1 MLATL
6 LSAAL
11 IGAAVAT
18 AGVPAPV
25 APGPAPSPAPVA
37 APVAAPAAAAPVAA
51 APATTLRL
59 PANTVVELET
69 LDAVS
74 SKTSKPKDFFRL
86 RVAEDVRVDG
96 RVLIPAG
103 TEALGQVV
111 HAAKSGG
118 GGKAGELILA
128 ARAIKLPRGD
138 VKLRSG
144 FGAAGQQRTG
154 AALATSIAVGV
165 FGLFVHGKELL
176 LPAGTPV
183 SARVAEDTD
192 LPLP

>member
-1 MLATL
+1 MLPTF

-11 IGAAVAT
+11 MAAAAT
-18 AGVPAPV
+18 ATLPTPV
-25 APGPAPSPAPVA
+25 APALEAPAATPTL
-37 APVAAPAAAAPVAA
+37 AAPAAAAV
-51 APATTLRL
+51 PASSLRL

-69 LDAVS
+69 LDEVS

-103 TEALGQVV
+103 TEAIGQVV
-111 HAAKSGG
+111 HAAKSGA

-128 ARAIKLPRGD
+128 ARAIKLPQGD

-154 AALATSIAVGV
+154 AALATVIAVGV
-165 FGLFVHGKELL
+165 LGLFVHGKDLL

>member
-1 MLATL
+1 MLPTF

-11 IGAAVAT
+11 MAAAAT
-18 AGVPAPV
+18 ATLPTP
-25 APGPAPSPAPVA
+25 A
-37 APVAAPAAAAPVAA
+37 APAAPALKAPAATATLAAPAAAAV
-51 APATTLRL
+51 PASSLRL
-59 PANTVVELET
+59 PANTVVELKT
-69 LDAVS
+69 LDEVS

-103 TEALGQVV
+103 TEAIGQVV
-111 HAAKSGG
+111 HAAKSGA

-128 ARAIKLPRGD
+128 ARAIKLPQGD

-165 FGLFVHGKELL
+165 FGLFVHGKDLL

-183 SARVAEDTD
+183 SARVAENTD

>member
-11 IGAAVAT
+11 IGATVAT

-25 APGPAPSPAPVA
+25 APRPEPSPTPVA
-37 APVAAPAAAAPVAA
+37 APTAEAAVTAAPGA
-51 APATTLRL
+51 TLRL
-59 PANTVVELET
+59 PANTVVELEMV
-69 LDAVS
+69 DAVS
-74 SKTSKPKDFFRL
+74 SRTSKPKDFFRL

-111 HAAKSGG
+111 HAAKSGS

-154 AALATSIAVGV
+154 AALATTIAVGV

>member
-1 MLATL
+1 MLPTF

-11 IGAAVAT
+11 MAAAAT
-18 AGVPAPV
+18 ATLPTP
-25 APGPAPSPAPVA
+25 A
-37 APVAAPAAAAPVAA
+37 APAAPALEAPAATATLAAPAAAAV
-51 APATTLRL
+51 PASSLRL

-69 LDAVS
+69 LDEVS

-103 TEALGQVV
+103 TEAIGQVV
-111 HAAKSGG
+111 HAAKSGA

-128 ARAIKLPRGD
+128 ARAIKLPQGD

-165 FGLFVHGKELL
+165 FGLFVHGKDLL

>member
-1 MLATL
+1 MLAPHLT
-6 LSAAL
+6 AAL

-25 APGPAPSPAPVA
+25 APGPAPVATPVA
-37 APVAAPAAAAPVAA
+37 ASAAEAPVAA

-74 SKTSKPKDFFRL
+74 SKTSKPKDYFRL

-128 ARAIKLPRGD
+128 ARAIKLPRGE

-165 FGLFVHGKELL
+165 FGLFVHGKDLM

-183 SARVAEDTD
+183 SARVAEDTE

>member
-18 AGVPAPV
+18 ASVPAPV
-25 APGPAPSPAPVA
+25 APRPEASPAPVA
-37 APVAAPAAAAPVAA
+37 APTAEAAVTAAPAATV
-51 APATTLRL
+51 RL
-59 PANTVVELET
+59 PANTVVELEMV
-69 LDAVS
+69 DAVS
-74 SKTSKPKDFFRL
+74 SRTSKPKDFFRL

-111 HAAKSGG
+111 HAAKSGS

-154 AALATSIAVGV
+154 AALATTIAVGV

>member
-1 MLATL
+1 MLSIL
-6 LSAAL
+6 LSAVL
-11 IGAAVAT
+11 VGAAAT
-18 AGVPAPV
+18 TAAVPVPV
-25 APGPAPSPAPVA
+25 P
-37 APVAAPAAAAPVAA
+37 AAPAM
-51 APATTLRL
+51 PAVPATLRL

-69 LDAVS
+69 VDAVS

-103 TEALGQVV
+103 TEATGQVV
-111 HAAKSGG
+111 HAAKSGA

-128 ARAIKLPRGD
+128 ARAIKLPQGD
-138 VKLRSG
+138 VRLRSG

-165 FGLFVHGKELL
+165 FGLFVHGKELM

>member
-18 AGVPAPV
+18 AGVPVPAATSPT
-25 APGPAPSPAPVA
+25 PGPAPATAPVTEPVA
-37 APVAAPAAAAPVAA
+37 ASAAEAPAA
-51 APATTLRL
+51 TLRL

-176 LPAGTPV
+176 LPAGTPL
-183 SARVAEDTD
+183 SARVAEDTE